1 MHKVCA
7 CGPTSGASP
16 SFPFANPQPRGY
28 GELLDRPYNGL
39 AVGERSG
46 ERLP

>member
-1 MHKVCA
+1 MRDGRHLEEVIL
-7 CGPTSGASP
+7 
-16 SFPFANPQPRGY
+16 QRGY